1 MFSGALNRNSA
12 QFRVESHP
20 FPEKGAVLGK
30 VLVHARTYVSEAG

>member
-1 MFSGALNRNSA
+1 MLGGALNGNSA

-30 VLVHARTYVSEAG
+30 VLINTSAYVSEAG